1 MRVTCVQ
8 LDYPAGEEVADRR
21 DRVLDLIDEAADAD
35 LVVLPEL
42 WPTGYFAF
50 DRYAAE
56 AETLDGATV
65 TALRT
70 AAARHRVHLMGG
82 TFVERHGQALTN
94 TAVLIGPDGD
104 VLLTYRKIHLFGYQ
118 SEEAQLLAP
127 GRDAPVARTA
137 LGGIATSTCYDVR
150 FPELYRAF
158 VDDGAELVIIPAA
171 WPHARLEHWRL
182 LLRARAVEN
191 QAVVI
196 ACNGTGDDHGTQLG
210 GHSMVIDAWGDVIVE
225 AGEDPQLLTAT
236 LDLDR
241 TAAIRAEFPVLEHR
255 RL

>member
-1 MRVTCVQ
+1 MRVTCIQ
-8 LDYPAGEEVADRR
+8 LDYSAEEETADRR
-21 DRVLDLIDEAADAD
+21 ARVLQLIDQAADAD

-56 AETLDGATV
+56 AETLDGVTV
-65 TALRT
+65 TALCT

-82 TFVERHGQALTN
+82 TFVERSGEQLTN

-104 VLLTYRKIHLFGYQ
+104 LLLSYRKIHLFGYQ
-118 SEEAQLLAP
+118 SDEARLLTP
-127 GRDAPVARTA
+127 GGSTPVARTA
-137 LGGIATSTCYDVR
+137 LGGIAATTCYDLR
-150 FPELYRAF
+150 FPELYRDF
-158 VDDGAELVIIPAA
+158 VDGGAQVVIIPAA
-171 WPHARLEHWRL
+171 WPRARLEHWRL

-191 QAVVI
+191 QVVVI

-225 AGEDPQLLTAT
+225 AGDDPQLLTAT
-236 LDLDR
+236 VDLDR
-241 TAAIRAEFPVLEHR
+241 TAAIRAEFPVLQHR